1 MDTYVFGASFFYV
14 MMIIFTFY
22 MFLYASPSIYKNC
35 PYNILSY
42 VFMMLDVALMILF
55 YKYSIDGKRRKNM
68 RSLLSL
74 LLQLTDSF
82 SLVILLVLMIREKM
96 I

>member
-1 MDTYVFGASFFYV
+1 MFGSSFFYV
-14 MMIIFTFY
+14 MMIVFTFY
-22 MFLYASPSIYKNC
+22 MFLFASPSVYKNC

-42 VFMMLDVALMILF
+42 LLMMVDVVLMVLF

-68 RSLLSL
+68 RTLLSL